1 VPEFR
6 EVLGFPCGSI
16 RKIHAQADAKD
27 YRVATVMASTG
38 AAPSPP
44 DRPRVFS
51 LRAKLVL
58 LAAGLVLVPAAVYGV
73 ISLSSSRAALT
84 QVIGRQL
91 VEEARSGADRLAGA
105 LRSEHERLRA
115 LAAQDVM
122 REIRIADLDKRIA
135 GLLVSV
141 QRSCAACTGLAVL
154 DAGGH
159 VVAASHPGWLGKT
172 ADALPGGAGAGGVI
186 EGPLRTAGEPAALLR
201 FTVPVP
207 DPDKADASL
216 GWLMALMDWD
226 RELAVLAHE
235 RDSLLS
241 VGLDVEVLVLDAG
254 GVMIGGAGRERGPW
268 RLGDR
273 IAAAGPADAVEGR
286 LDERAGMLL
295 GQAELGPGLPLW
307 SVVVATPLDEAHAPA
322 RRMAQQLA
330 TALAATLA
338 VALALALLAAR
349 RATLALTELTDA
361 ARAVGRGE
369 RPAGAVEVRSS
380 DEIGILAEA
389 FNRMAA
395 DLKRAERE
403 LVDAAKFS
411 FVGELA
417 SGVAHEVRTPLGV
430 LRSSAQILERSLPV
444 RDEESRELLRMLRDE
459 VDRIEHVVSGLLNL
473 GRPREK
479 RIESAPLGP
488 ILARAAA
495 FVEPQA
501 REKQLALVC
510 VPALFDPPVACDPE
524 LIYQVVLNLLVNAVQ
539 VLSPPG
545 RIEVRRLP
553 AERGQAGF
561 EVRDNGP
568 GMSEQVRARIFEP
581 YFTRREGGTGLGLT
595 FVQRVVQEHRGR
607 VTVDSATGIGT
618 TFRIHLPL
626 GEAS

>member
-1 VPEFR
+1 M
-6 EVLGFPCGSI
+6 ST
-16 RKIHAQADAKD
+16 
-27 YRVATVMASTG
+27 ATASTA
-38 AAPSPP
+38 AAPG
-44 DRPRVFS
+44 RPRVFS
-51 LRAKLVL
+51 LRAKLAL
-58 LAAGLVLVPAAVYGV
+58 LSAGLVLVPAAVYGV

-91 VEEARSGADRLAGA
+91 VEEARSGADRLAGV
-105 LRSEHERLRA
+105 LRSDHERLRA

-141 QRSCAACTGLAVL
+141 QRGCEACAGLAVL
-154 DAGGH
+154 DAGGR

-186 EGPLRTAGEPAALLR
+186 EGPLRNSGEPAALLR
-201 FTVPVP
+201 FTIPIP
-207 DPDKADASL
+207 DPDKRDASL

-235 RDSLLS
+235 RESLLS
-241 VGLDVEVLVLDAG
+241 VGLDVEVLVLDAR
-254 GVMIGGAGRERGPW
+254 GVMIGGSGRDAGPW

-273 IAAAGPADAVEGR
+273 IAGSGPSDTSDGR
-286 LDERAGMLL
+286 LDEAAGMLL
-295 GQAELGPGLPLW
+295 GQAALGEGLPRW
-307 SVVVATPLDEAHAPA
+307 SVVVATPLEEAHAPA

-349 RATLALTELTDA
+349 RATQALTELTDA

-369 RPAGAVEVRSS
+369 RPAGAVTVRSS
-380 DEIGILAEA
+380 DEIGVLAEA

-430 LRSSAQILERSLPV
+430 LRSSAQILERSLPLH
-444 RDEESRELLRMLRDE
+444 DEESRELLRMLRDE
-459 VDRIEHVVSGLLNL
+459 VDRIERVVSSLLNL

-479 RIESAPLGP
+479 QIESTPLGP
-488 ILARAAA
+488 ILARAVA

-501 REKQLALVC
+501 REKQLALAR
-510 VPALFDPPVACDPE
+510 VPAASDPPVACDPE

-539 VLSPPG
+539 ILAPQ
-545 RIEVRRLP
+545 RHIEVRQLP

-561 EVRDNGP
+561 EVRDDGP
-568 GMSEQVRARIFEP
+568 GMSEEVRARIFEP

-607 VTVDSATGIGT
+607 VTVDSAPGLGT
-618 TFRIHLPL
+618 AFRIWLPL
-626 GEAS
+626 GDDLP

>member
-1 VPEFR
+1 M
-6 EVLGFPCGSI
+6 S
-16 RKIHAQADAKD
+16 
-27 YRVATVMASTG
+27 TVIAST
-38 AAPSPP
+38 AAPVRVS
-44 DRPRVFS
+44 RPKVFS

-58 LAAGLVLVPAAVYGV
+58 LAAVLVLVPAGVYGV

-91 VEEARSGADRLAGA
+91 VEEARSGADRLAHV
-105 LRSEHERLRA
+105 LRSENERLRA

-135 GLLVSV
+135 GLLVAV
-141 QRSCAACTGLAVL
+141 QRGCEACAGLAVL
-154 DAGGH
+154 DAGGR
-159 VVAASHPGWLGKT
+159 VVASSHPGWMGKS

-186 EGPLRTAGEPAALLR
+186 EGPLRGSGEPAALLR

-207 DPDKADASL
+207 DPDRRDATL
-216 GWLMALMDWD
+216 GWLMAVMDWD
-226 RELAVLAHE
+226 RELSVLANE
-235 RDSLLS
+235 RESLLS
-241 VGLDVEVLVLDAG
+241 VGLDAEVLVLDAH
-254 GVMIGGAGRERGPW
+254 GVMIGGSGRKAGPW

-273 IAAAGPADAVEGR
+273 VAAGAGAADSAESFVDEGV
-286 LDERAGMLL
+286 GMLL
-295 GQAELGPGLPLW
+295 GQSRLGEGLPRW
-307 SVVVATPLDEAHAPA
+307 TVVVATPLAEAHAPA

-330 TALAATLA
+330 TALAGTLA

-369 RPAGAVEVRSS
+369 RPSGAVAVRSR

-430 LRSSAQILERSLPV
+430 LRSSAQILERTLPV
-444 RDEESRELLRMLRDE
+444 RDDESRELLRMLRDE
-459 VDRIEHVVSGLLNL
+459 VDRIERVVSSLLNL

-479 RIESAPLGP
+479 QIEAAPLGP
-488 ILARAAA
+488 ILARAVA

-501 REKQLALVC
+501 REKQLDLAC
-510 VPALFDPPVACDPE
+510 APAASEVPVACDPE
-524 LIYQVVLNLLVNAVQ
+524 LIYQVVLNLLVNAIQIV
-539 VLSPPG
+539 PARG
-545 RIEVRRLP
+545 RIEVRQLR
-553 AERGQAGF
+553 ADKNQAGF
-561 EVRDNGP
+561 EVRDDGP
-568 GMSEQVRARIFEP
+568 GMSEDVRARIFEP

-607 VTVDSATGIGT
+607 VTVESAPGLGT
-618 TFRIHLPL
+618 AFQVWLPL
-626 GEAS
+626 GEAPR

>member
-1 VPEFR
+1 M
-6 EVLGFPCGSI
+6 S
-16 RKIHAQADAKD
+16 
-27 YRVATVMASTG
+27 VATASN
-38 AAPSPP
+38 AAPAAAGRPP
-44 DRPRVFS
+44 AFS
-51 LRAKLVL
+51 LRTKLAL
-58 LAAGLVLVPAAVYGV
+58 LAAGLVLVPAAVYGA

-91 VEEARSGADRLAGA
+91 VEEAHSGADRLAGV

-141 QRSCAACTGLAVL
+141 QRGCEACVGLAVL
-154 DAGGH
+154 DTGGH

-186 EGPLRTAGEPAALLR
+186 EGPLRKPGEPVALLR

-207 DPDKADASL
+207 DPDKRDASL
-216 GWLMALMDWD
+216 GWLIALMDWD

-235 RDSLLS
+235 RQSLLS
-241 VGLDVEVLVLDAG
+241 VGLDAEVLVLDAR
-254 GVMIGGAGRERGPW
+254 GVMIGGSGR
-268 RLGDR
+268 
-273 IAAAGPADAVEGR
+273 AAGPWQLGDAIAGSGAAGGGEVH
-286 LDERAGMLL
+286 LDEAAGMLL
-295 GQAELGPGLPLW
+295 GQAPLGAGLPRW
-307 SVVVATPLDEAHAPA
+307 SVVVATPLTEAHAPA

-330 TALAATLA
+330 AALAATLA

-369 RPAGAVEVRSS
+369 RPAGAVTVRSS

-395 DLKRAERE
+395 DLKRAERD
-403 LVDAAKFS
+403 LVDAAKFA

-417 SGVAHEVRTPLGV
+417 SGVAHEVRTPLSV
-430 LRSSAQILERSLPV
+430 LRSSAQILERSLPLH
-444 RDEESRELLRMLRDE
+444 DEESRELLRMLRDE
-459 VDRIEHVVSGLLNL
+459 VDRIERVVSSLLNL

-479 RIESAPLGP
+479 LIEPAPLGP
-488 ILARAAA
+488 ILARAVA

-501 REKQLALVC
+501 REKQLVLTRL
-510 VPALFDPPVACDPE
+510 PAPADPSVACDPE
-524 LIYQVVLNLLVNAVQ
+524 LIYQVVLNLLVNAMQ
-539 VLSPPG
+539 ILPHGG
-545 RIEVRRLP
+545 RIEVRLLAP
-553 AERGQAGF
+553 ADGQAGF
-561 EVRDNGP
+561 EVRDDGP
-568 GMSEQVRARIFEP
+568 GMSEDVRARIFEP

-607 VTVDSATGIGT
+607 VTVDSAPGLGT
-618 TFRIHLPL
+618 AFRIWLPL
-626 GEAS
+626 GENPP

>member
-1 VPEFR
+1 V
-6 EVLGFPCGSI
+6 S
-16 RKIHAQADAKD
+16 
-27 YRVATVMASTG
+27 TVIASTTVPVR
-38 AAPSPP
+38 AS
-44 DRPRVFS
+44 RPMVFS

-58 LAAGLVLVPAAVYGV
+58 LAAVLVLVPAAVYGM

-91 VEEARSGADRLAGA
+91 VEEARSGADRLAGV

-135 GLLVSV
+135 GLLMSV
-141 QRSCAACTGLAVL
+141 QRGCDACAGLAVL
-154 DAGGH
+154 DAGGR
-159 VVAASHPGWLGKT
+159 VVASSHPGWMGKS
-172 ADALPGGAGAGGVI
+172 ADALPGGTGAGGVI
-186 EGPLRTAGEPAALLR
+186 EGPLRSQGEPAALLR

-207 DPDKADASL
+207 DPDRRDATL

-226 RELAVLAHE
+226 RELSVLAHE
-235 RDSLLS
+235 RQSLLS
-241 VGLDVEVLVLDAG
+241 VGLDAEVLVLDAQ
-254 GVMIGGAGRERGPW
+254 GVVIGGSGREAGPW

-273 IAAAGPADAVEGR
+273 VAAGAGTTDTAESL
-286 LDERAGMLL
+286 LDESAGMVL
-295 GQAELGPGLPLW
+295 GQSRLGDGLPSW
-307 SVVVATPLDEAHAPA
+307 SVIVATPLAEAHAPA

-330 TALAATLA
+330 TALAATLI

-369 RPAGAVEVRSS
+369 RPAGAVAVRSR

-430 LRSSAQILERSLPV
+430 LRSSAQILERTLPV

-459 VDRIEHVVSGLLNL
+459 VDRIERVVSSLLNL

-479 RIESAPLGP
+479 RIEAAPLGP
-488 ILARAAA
+488 ILSRAVA

-501 REKQLALVC
+501 REKQLALAC
-510 VPALFDPPVACDPE
+510 TPAAADVPVACDTE
-524 LIYQVVLNLLVNAVQ
+524 LIYQVVLNLLVNAIQ
-539 VLSPPG
+539 
-545 RIEVRRLP
+545 ILP
-553 AERGQAGF
+553 AGRRIDVRQLPPTRGQAGF

-568 GMSEQVRARIFEP
+568 GMAEDVRARIFEP

-607 VTVDSATGIGT
+607 VTVDSAPELGT
-618 TFRIHLPL
+618 TFRIWLPL
-626 GEAS
+626 GEEPR

>member
-1 VPEFR
+1 
-6 EVLGFPCGSI
+6 
-16 RKIHAQADAKD
+16 
-27 YRVATVMASTG
+27 MAST
-38 AAPSPP
+38 AAP
-44 DRPRVFS
+44 PRVFS
-51 LRAKLVL
+51 LRAKLAL
-58 LAAGLVLVPAAVYGV
+58 LAAVLVLVPAAVYGV

-84 QVIGRQL
+84 HVIGRQL
-91 VEEARSGADRLAGA
+91 AEEARSGAARLAGV
-105 LRSEHERLRA
+105 LRADHDRLRG

-141 QRSCAACTGLAVL
+141 QRGCEACAGLAVL

-159 VVAASHPGWLGKT
+159 VVAASHPGWLGKA
-172 ADALPGGAGAGGVI
+172 ADALPGGAGSGGVI
-186 EGPLRTAGEPAALLR
+186 EGPLRGQGEPALLR

-207 DPDKADASL
+207 DPDKRDASL
-216 GWLMALMDWD
+216 GWLIALMDWE
-226 RELAVLAHE
+226 RELAVLADE
-235 RDSLLS
+235 RASLLS
-241 VGLDVEVLVLDAG
+241 VGLDVDVLVLDAQ
-254 GVMIGGAGRERGPW
+254 GVVIGGAGRAAGPW
-268 RLGDR
+268 RLGQR
-273 IAAAGPADAVEGR
+273 VAAGRLGEPGEQMTDEAD
-286 LDERAGMLL
+286 GMLL
-295 GQAELGPGLPLW
+295 GQARLGQGLPRW
-307 SVVVATPLDEAHAPA
+307 TVVVATPLEEAHAPA

-369 RPAGAVEVRSS
+369 RPAGAVTVRSS

-430 LRSSAQILERSLPV
+430 LRSSAQILERSLAV
-444 RDEESRELLRMLRDE
+444 TDDESRELLRMLRDE
-459 VDRIEHVVSGLLNL
+459 VDRIERVVSSLLNL

-488 ILARAAA
+488 ILARAIA

-501 REKQLALVC
+501 REKQLVV
-510 VPALFDPPVACDPE
+510 VPLAAQRDVPVACDPE
-524 LIYQVVLNLLVNAVQ
+524 LVYQVVLNLLVNAMQ
-539 VLSPPG
+539 ILPSGG
-545 RIEVRRLP
+545 RIETRLLPP
-553 AERGQAGF
+553 AAGQAGF

-568 GMSEQVRARIFEP
+568 GMTEEVRARIFEP

-607 VTVDSATGIGT
+607 VAVDSAPGIGT
-618 TFRIHLPL
+618 TFRIWLPL
-626 GEAS
+626 GEDRP

>member
-1 VPEFR
+1 M
-6 EVLGFPCGSI
+6 S
-16 RKIHAQADAKD
+16 
-27 YRVATVMASTG
+27 TVIAPTAAS
-38 AAPSPP
+38 ARAL
-44 DRPRVFS
+44 RPRVFS

-58 LAAGLVLVPAAVYGV
+58 LAAVLVLVPAGVYGM

-91 VEEARSGADRLAGA
+91 VEEARSGADRLALV

-135 GLLVSV
+135 GLLVAV
-141 QRSCAACTGLAVL
+141 QRGCEACAGLAAL
-154 DAGGH
+154 DAGAR
-159 VVAASHPGWLGKT
+159 VVASSHPGWMGKS
-172 ADALPGGAGAGGVI
+172 ADALPGGAGTGGVI
-186 EGPLRTAGEPAALLR
+186 EGPLRSQGEPAALLR

-207 DPDKADASL
+207 DPDRRDATL
-216 GWLMALMDWD
+216 GWLVALMDWD
-226 RELAVLAHE
+226 RELSVLAHE
-235 RDSLLS
+235 RESLLS
-241 VGLDVEVLVLDAG
+241 VGLDVEVLVLDAH
-254 GVMIGGAGRERGPW
+254 GVMIGGSGRKAGPW

-273 IAAAGPADAVEGR
+273 VSAGGDAADSVES
-286 LDERAGMLL
+286 LVDEAAGMLL
-295 GQAELGPGLPLW
+295 GQSRLDDDLPRW
-307 SVVVATPLDEAHAPA
+307 SVVVATPLTEAHAPA

-369 RPAGAVEVRSS
+369 RPSGAVAVRSR

-430 LRSSAQILERSLPV
+430 LRSSAQILERTLPV
-444 RDEESRELLRMLRDE
+444 RDDESRELLRMLRDE
-459 VDRIEHVVSGLLNL
+459 VDRIERVVSSLLNL

-479 RIESAPLGP
+479 HIEATPLGP
-488 ILARAAA
+488 ILSRAVA

-501 REKQLALVC
+501 REKQLALGYA
-510 VPALFDPPVACDPE
+510 PAATDPPVACDAE

-539 VLSPPG
+539 
-545 RIEVRRLP
+545 ILP
-553 AERGQAGF
+553 AQSRIDVRQLPLTRGQAGF
-561 EVRDNGP
+561 EIRDNGP
-568 GMSEQVRARIFEP
+568 GMSEDVRARIFEP

-595 FVQRVVQEHRGR
+595 FVQRVIQEHRGR
-607 VTVDSATGIGT
+607 VTVDSAPGLGT
-618 TFRIHLPL
+618 TFQIWLPA
-626 GEAS
+626 GDDSR